1 MVENVIQIKS
11 GVTRKVNAKI
21 VVRIMGDLEIS
32 CDKIIE
38 V

>member
-21 VVRIMGDLEIS
+21 SASIMSDLEIT
-32 CDKIIE
+32 CDKIIKI
-38 V
+38 